1 MSTLTEAA
9 RLALTQVGQRIDDTW
24 ATEDLLRYAEV
35 CSLAEQAEATGRVA
49 EELRT
54 ANLLAVVGLYNSV
67 LEIGR
72 GVSHTEAGALDALAM
87 VAKSLLGEDAPE
99 S

>member
-1 MSTLTEAA
+1 MSTLTEAT

-54 ANLLAVVGLYNSV
+54 ANLLAMVGIYNST
-67 LEIGR
+67 GR
-72 GVSHTEAGALDALAM
+72 SGGVSHTEAAALEALAM
-87 VAKSLLGEDAPE
+87 ASKSLLGKDAPE